1 MKIEKTGTN
10 KFTVNADAPLEARIA
25 ALESKQALLVKAVD
39 ETKLTN
45 QELEALTKAT
55 SVEVVA
61 LK

>member
-39 ETKLTN
+39 EKKLTEK
-45 QELEALTKAT
+45 ELGDLTKAI